1 MPLTIPE
8 LVQRID
14 ASGLMSA
21 ESVRDFVSN
30 LPAEQQPLDGDGLL
44 QVLLSHER
52 LNRFQAAEL
61 LAGSSQ
67 PLVLGNYTLIEML
80 GRGGMGLVYKAR
92 HRRMDRVVA
101 LKVLSPEAVKTQT
114 LVERFH
120 REVKAVAKLSHP
132 NIVTAHDAD
141 EHRGTHFLVMEF
153 VAGRDLSSVV
163 RNGSRL
169 PLADAVDYI
178 AQAACGL
185 EFAHRHGVIHRDIK
199 PANLLISDE
208 GIIKILDLGLARFD
222 DAIGKTADGLTTSGS
237 VMGTVDYMSPEQ
249 AEDTR
254 HADARSDIYSLG
266 CSLFALLTNRIPFPA
281 ETVMKRL
288 LAHRETPLPNLKS
301 LRDDVPDELIVIVG
315 RMLAKKPADRFQ
327 TMAEVETA
335 LRDLLV
341 RWGVSRPSFER
352 SGTAPSPTVW
362 MTGTNHSFRVGPTHV
377 AGDAASSGP
386 TVDFVAGTVLEEN
399 RQTHLDINLDGEGR
413 ARGESFVA
421 TSGPPSNEATVF
433 KSGSTTFESSP
444 AKPRTGRG
452 VRYIAILSIVVSC
465 AVIAVLLMPGLFGP
479 IKPAVPPPGPGK
491 TAEQKLAKTDEPA
504 APPRPEQPTVPVHEE
519 RTVDLL
525 PIVSDTVAGDG
536 VVGDGRR
543 ADVSVTGDVLT
554 LDGTGRSPQLWLN
567 FQPVRGEDLILRMD
581 LHIDQASIDWQPY
594 QYVKLVFMESPES
607 FFQLARDR
615 GQCRFELIADATR
628 GPIATIPVDD
638 ELLTSPISLEFA
650 VVGERMKARVNGKLL
665 FDAPRLRRTDGYM
678 SLAASGWRVE
688 LHRPRVTIPAT
699 ETIPVEPMKEGFA
712 DLLAATRGDAV
723 FALPN
728 GWLWQET
735 QLRSRREIETNNLP
749 LRPIASKSYS
759 IEAELTLVD
768 GGDAIYFMLPVG
780 RHHCFLAVNAYPDGE
795 SASLGFG
802 HVQRKTVRDNL
813 TRTRMSR
820 LKAGSRHRVTI
831 AVGIKGDRA
840 SLLASLDGEYKS
852 AFTGQIDALSVPP
865 DEYHWP
871 DPALLG
877 IGTVNSAYVVH
888 SLKLIELPV
897 PNP

>member
-21 ESVRDFVSN
+21 ESVLDFVSS
-30 LPAEQQPLDGDGLL
+30 LPAEQQSLDGDALL

-67 PLVLGNYTLIEML
+67 PLVLGNYTLIELL
-80 GRGGMGLVYKAR
+80 GQGGMGLVYKAR

-101 LKVLSPEAVKTQT
+101 LKVLSSESVKTQT

-163 RNGSRL
+163 RNQIRL
-169 PLADAVDYI
+169 PLADAVDYV

-199 PANLLISDE
+199 PANLLLSNA
-208 GIIKILDLGLARFD
+208 GVVKILDLGLARFD

-266 CSLFALLTNRIPFPA
+266 CSLFALLANRIPFPA

-301 LRDDVPDELIVIVG
+301 LRGDVPDELIVLVG

-352 SGTAPSPTVW
+352 SATTLSSTMW
-362 MTGTNHSFRVGPTHV
+362 LTGTNHSLRVGSTQ
-377 AGDAASSGP
+377 AEDDAASSGP
-386 TVDFVAGTVLEEN
+386 TVDFVAGTALEEN
-399 RQTHLDINLDGEGR
+399 RQTHLDINLDGNGR

-421 TSGPPSNEATVF
+421 TSGPPSNEATIF
-433 KSGSTTFESSP
+433 KSGTTTFELSP
-444 AKPRTGRG
+444 AKPRTGRS
-452 VRYIAILSIVVSC
+452 VWYIAISSIVVSC
-465 AVIAVLLMPGLFGP
+465 IVIAALLRPGLFGLSNATDP
-479 IKPAVPPPGPGK
+479 PGTTGIATEGGANKVDEPVAVPQPEIGV
-491 TAEQKLAKTDEPA
+491 PA
-504 APPRPEQPTVPVHEE
+504 IEE
-519 RTVDLL
+519 RTVSLL

-543 ADVSVTGDVLT
+543 TDVMVTGDVLT
-554 LDGTGRSPQLWLN
+554 LDATDHSPQLWLN

-581 LHIDQASIDWQPY
+581 LHIDPETIDRRPY

-607 FFQLARDR
+607 FFQLSRDH
-615 GQCRFELIADATR
+615 GQCRFELVGDATR
-628 GPIATIPVDD
+628 GPTATLPVDD
-638 ELLTSPISLEFA
+638 ELLTGPISLEFA
-650 VVGERMKARVNGKLL
+650 VVGERMQCRSNGKLL
-665 FDAPRLRRTDGYM
+665 FEAPRPGRTNGYM
-678 SLAASGWRVE
+678 SLAASGWRIE

-699 ETIPVEPMKEGFA
+699 EDIPVEPLRDGIV
-712 DLLAATRGDAV
+712 DLLAATRDDAA

-735 QLRSRREIETNNLP
+735 QLRSRREIETNNLA

-768 GGDAIYFMLPVG
+768 GDDAIYFMLPVG
-780 RHHCFLAVNAYPDGE
+780 RHHCFLAVNAYPQDK
-795 SASLGFG
+795 SSSLGFG
-802 HVQRKTVRDNL
+802 HVDRKTVRDNL
-813 TRTRMSR
+813 TRCRMPR
-820 LKAGSRHRVTI
+820 LSAGRRHRVAI
-831 AVGIKGDRA
+831 AVGIDGDRA
-840 SLLASLDGEYKS
+840 SLVASLNGEYKS
-852 AFTGQIDALSVPP
+852 AFTGSIDSLSVPA
-865 DEYHWP
+865 DEYRWP
-871 DPALLG
+871 GPSLFG

-888 SLKLIELPV
+888 SLKINELLAVKP
-897 PNP
+897 